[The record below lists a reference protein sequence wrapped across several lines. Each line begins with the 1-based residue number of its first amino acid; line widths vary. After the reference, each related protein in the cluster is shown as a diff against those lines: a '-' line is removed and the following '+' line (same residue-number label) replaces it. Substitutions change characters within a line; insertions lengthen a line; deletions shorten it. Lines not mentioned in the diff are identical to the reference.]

1 MRGRREGVQVK
12 ILTRWNREVLRGE
25 FDDDGGGR
33 QARRRVEL
41 RSVIGDLAGAI
52 DRGEDELLT
61 YEDAHVLKDLA
72 NEIASVADRKL
83 RVRMQQ
89 SRSSEKRGRVMV

>member
-1 MRGRREGVQVK
+1 
-12 ILTRWNREVLRGE
+12 
-25 FDDDGGGR
+25 
-33 QARRRVEL
+33 
-41 RSVIGDLAGAI
+41 LAGAI